1 MEEIELPLPAI
12 IKPVKLWTGKQ
23 LVSLLVRPNKDVKL
37 NVNTELCEK
46 SYKTNGPLC
55 NDEGYIVFRNSDL
68 VCGSIAK
75 KTLGV
80 GSKLGL
86 LYTLMQVAGPKEALR
101 CACIIWQTELLSFV
115 LSAHHLIWFF
125 SSFFKMHE
133 SPS

>member
-37 NVNTELCEK
+37 NVNTELYEK

-55 NDEGYIVFRNSDL
+55 KDEGYIVFRNNDL

-75 KTLGV
+75 KSLGH
-80 GSKLGL
+80 GSKSGL
-86 LYTLMQVAGPKEALR
+86 LYALMQFAGPKEASR
-101 CACIIWQTELLSFV
+101 CTCIIWQRE
-115 LSAHHLIWFF
+115 
-125 SSFFKMHE
+125 
-133 SPS
+133 